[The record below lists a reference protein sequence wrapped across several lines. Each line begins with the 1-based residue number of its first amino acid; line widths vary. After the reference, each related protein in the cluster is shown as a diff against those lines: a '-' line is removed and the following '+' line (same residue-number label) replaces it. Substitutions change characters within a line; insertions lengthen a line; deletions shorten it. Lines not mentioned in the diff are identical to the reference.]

1 MEERRKKENGR
12 EEKERKN
19 KNKREIKRRRRA
31 SKEALKT
38 FQDDA
43 EAEMFAAQK
52 K

>member
-1 MEERRKKENGR
+1 MKRRKR
-12 EEKERKN
+12 RKI
-19 KNKREIKRRRRA
+19 KSKIKIKRRRRA

-52 K
+52 KLI

>member
-1 MEERRKKENGR
+1 MEERRK
-12 EEKERKN
+12 KERKN

-43 EAEMFAAQK
+43 EAEMLAAQK
-52 K
+52 KLI